1 MRKGKIHVRS
11 TDKHVLATRPAKLT
25 LAVSSPT
32 RAGSSTRIVVK
43 GCVLPVDDFRSSS
56 ARSFGSTF
64 SIPSNKIWP
73 EDFVLFD
80 DEFRDFIGR
89 NQFLEFMK
97 ATLQLARTELP

>member
-73 EDFVLFD
+73 EILSCSTMSSVTLSAA
-80 DEFRDFIGR
+80 IS
-89 NQFLEFMK
+89 FLNS
-97 ATLQLARTELP
+97 